1 MVHVNV
7 CVHDRL
13 LLFIFK
19 ERKKG
24 VNVSVNDDDNNDI
37 NTDVDNNTNNKQNRI
52 GKSMKINNG
61 FSHGI
66 SVTGHNL
73 IQVKYF

>member
-19 ERKKG
+19 QEKRCECLC
-24 VNVSVNDDDNNDI
+24 NDDDNNDI
-37 NTDVDNNTNNKQNRI
+37 NNDVDNNTNNKQNRI
-52 GKSMKINNG
+52 SKSMKLNNG

-73 IQVKYF
+73 IQVKKF

>member
-1 MVHVNV
+1 M
-7 CVHDRL
+7 
-13 LLFIFK
+13 
-19 ERKKG
+19 
-24 VNVSVNDDDNNDI
+24 NVSVNDDDNNDI
-37 NTDVDNNTNNKQNRI
+37 STDVDNNTNNKQNRKS
-52 GKSMKINNG
+52 KSMKINNG